1 MKDWSVLVNQ
11 SKNILT
17 DVLKRAEYLLELHGS
32 VKPSEEADS
41 LDNTDLLMEIM
52 EVREQLEEAQTAE
65 GIESIKQTN
74 KQSIHE
80 VLGELDQKFRTLIH
94 RANPLDES
102 ESLQELIVRLRYLK
116 KIEEIISSTNL

>member
-74 KQSIHE
+74 KLNPRSFGRTGSE
-80 VLGELDQKFRTLIH
+80 VSYPDPSGK
-94 RANPLDES
+94 
-102 ESLQELIVRLRYLK
+102 
-116 KIEEIISSTNL
+116 SSR